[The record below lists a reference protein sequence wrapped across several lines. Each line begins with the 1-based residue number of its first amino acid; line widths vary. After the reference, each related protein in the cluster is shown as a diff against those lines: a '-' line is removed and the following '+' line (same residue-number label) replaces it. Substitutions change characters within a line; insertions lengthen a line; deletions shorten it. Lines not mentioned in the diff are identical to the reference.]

1 MPCAPSSSTRRPAAS
16 AALRERLRPFVTDT
30 GVELRAALADG
41 VEGERRL
48 AEQRLEIGVLLA
60 QVALEGLAEA
70 GLVEQVAD
78 ADAGARHLVLVGR
91 TDAAPRRPDVPRAA
105 QALARPVDGTMVG
118 HDEVGLLAD
127 AQPAVLRQVAPLA
140 QRLDLAH

>member
-1 MPCAPSSSTRRPAAS
+1 MPTMRSMARGGRPAP
-16 AALRERLRPFVTDT
+16 AAAAPATQLEARVGDERAEPLAQGHV
-30 GVELRAALADG
+30 ALVDG

-48 AEQRLEIGVLLA
+48 AEQGLEVGVLLA

-91 TDAAPRRPDVPRAA
+91 TDAAPRRPDVPRA
-105 QALARPVDGTMVG
+105 
-118 HDEVGLLAD
+118 
-127 AQPAVLRQVAPLA
+127 
-140 QRLDLAH
+140 

>member
-1 MPCAPSSSTRRPAAS
+1 V
-16 AALRERLRPFVTDT
+16 ALVA
-30 GVELRAALADG
+30 GG
-41 VEGERRL
+41 EGERRL

-105 QALARPVDGTMVG
+105 QALARPVDGAMVG
-118 HDEVGLLAD
+118 HDEGGLLAESD
-127 AQPAVLRQVAPLA
+127 AAVLRQVAPLGPRPDPA
-140 QRLDLAH
+140 